1 MITAVPSSSFN
12 VVAIDM
18 GYGHLRPAHAIA
30 DALGASVLEVDRPPL
45 ARDRDQRLWASVR
58 KYYEGVSRASQVP
71 VFGVPL
77 RGLLSRVTDIS
88 DLYAERD
95 QSRPNAGAL
104 VLDRLIQNGLGTTLV
119 DQLSEH
125 DATLVT
131 TFFMPA
137 IAADRLGYDKI
148 FCAVTDSDV
157 QRVWAPLDPA
167 NTRITYLV
175 PSQLSRRRLRAYGV
189 PEGRIRVT
197 GFPLPHELVG
207 GMGLDILKR
216 NLGRRLVRLDPSGAF
231 RHELRHSISH
241 FLGSLPEL
249 SEADSIPTL
258 TFAIGGAG
266 AQVGLAEQFL
276 PSVRG
281 LLAERRLRVQLVAG
295 VRSSVARELHASV
308 ERAGLQRHLGPGG
321 ALDVLYE
328 PDFEAYLRSFN
339 RLLQNTDVLWTK
351 PSEMTFFAGLGIPL
365 VFSEPVGT
373 HERHNRRWARE
384 EGAGLVQRDP
394 RYAGEWLKDWL
405 KDGTLA
411 GAAWNGFTRLPHH
424 GLYQVLEAIG
434 ADEALER
441 LASHEPVAAS

>member
-1 MITAVPSSSFN
+1 VSSPSYS

-18 GYGHLRPAHAIA
+18 GYGHLRPAHAVA
-30 DALGASVLEVDRPPL
+30 NALDTSVLEVDRPPL
-45 ARDRDQRLWASVR
+45 AQDRDQRLWASVR
-58 KYYEGVSRASQVP
+58 KYYESVSRASQLP
-71 VFGVPL
+71 VFGAPL
-77 RGLLSRVTDIS
+77 RGLLDRVTDIS

-104 VLDRLIQNGLGTTLV
+104 VLERLIQNGLGSTLV
-119 DQLSEH
+119 DHLAQH

-137 IAADRLGYDKI
+137 IAADRLGYDRI
-148 FCAVTDSDV
+148 FCIVTDSDV

-167 NTRITYLV
+167 NTRIMYLV
-175 PSQLSRRRLRAYGV
+175 PSQLARRRLRAYGV
-189 PEGRIRVT
+189 PEARIRVT

-207 GMGLDILKR
+207 GMDLRTLKH
-216 NLGRRLVRLDPSGAF
+216 NLGRRLVRLDSSGAV
-231 RHELRHSISH
+231 RHELRHSIQH
-241 FLGSLPEL
+241 FLGSLPQL
-249 SEADSIPTL
+249 SEEEAVPTL

-276 PSVRG
+276 PSLRG
-281 LLAERRLRVQLVAG
+281 LLVERRLQLRLVAG
-295 VRSSVARELHASV
+295 IKSSVARELHACV
-308 ERAGLQRHLGPGG
+308 ERAGLGRQLGPGG
-321 ALDVLYE
+321 PVQVLYE
-328 PDFEAYLRSFN
+328 PDFEGYLRTFG
-339 RLLQNTDVLWTK
+339 LALANTDVLWTK
-351 PSEMTFFAGLGIPL
+351 PSEMTFFGGLGIPL

-394 RYAGEWLKDWL
+394 RYVGEWLKDWL

-411 GAAWNGFTRLPHH
+411 GAAWNGFMRLPHH
-424 GLYQVLEAIG
+424 GLHQILEAIG

-441 LASHEPVAAS
+441 MGRGLQAVAV